1 MPKDTDLSDLIINKL
16 TQAQFQALVNAGTVS
31 ETELYMITDAD
42 VDVTVDD
49 NSITKNSQNQIQT
62 VGVINQNNT
71 TIANKNWVGTRA
83 EYDALVADEDIDD
96 NTIYTITDDEN
107 IPVSILELLYPVGA
121 IYIGTMATCPLQLL
135 GIGTWQLKTSRFLV
149 DKQEPTDSKPIGWNK
164 YSDGYC
170 EQFWKANCPSTIN
183 TTIQLPIAFKDTNYT
198 IIGALADYTDL
209 YPCGIAAYPATSST
223 FYALSAYDGTG
234 YTIPCTWY
242 ACGYTLETTQF
253 NQWERIS

>member
-71 TIANKNWVGTRA
+71 TVANKNWVGTRA

-135 GIGTWQLKTSRFLV
+135 GIGTWQLKATDRVLQGAGTRGSVGSTVNESLPNITGNTITSTVSNSPEGGSTVHTNTV
-149 DKQEPTDSKPIGWNK
+149 DG
-164 YSDGYC
+164 
-170 EQFWKANCPSTIN
+170 
-183 TTIQLPIAFKDTNYT
+183 AFRKGNAFNSMNGGNAMTMTSYAGTFD
-198 IIGALADYTDL
+198 ASR
-209 YPCGIAAYPATSST
+209 CSST
-223 FYALSAYDGTG
+223 YQNNAPVQQDAYLVN
-234 YTIPCTWY
+234 I
-242 ACGYTLETTQF
+242 
-253 NQWERIS
+253 WERIL